1 MFVLWYINTMQYSA
15 VVERNEEDLPK
26 LTWNNFHDIQSSKKR
41 QNKRKRG
48 EENIYVSTFF
58 YVQKK
63 KY

>member
-1 MFVLWYINTMQYSA
+1 MFVLWYINTMEYSA

-63 KY
+63 K

>member
-1 MFVLWYINTMQYSA
+1 MQYSA

-26 LTWNNFHDIQSSKKR
+26 LTWNNFHDIQSSKKK

-63 KY
+63 K

>member
-1 MFVLWYINTMQYSA
+1 MFVLWYINTMEYSA

-26 LTWNNFHDIQSSKKR
+26 LTWNNFHDIQSSKKK

-63 KY
+63 K